1 MSSFIP
7 MGPKVAVLLPEII
20 VFGGSVL
27 VSIVGLNRSKT
38 LRKSVPLLAVCTLL
52 AALVAIALGYSN
64 EAAEQAGVLM
74 PHFNKIIKTII
85 LVVGIGLVAISV
97 GHIDRRMEDAVA
109 RGATTFDPMR
119 VVRGEFYAFMLLS
132 ICGAMLIPG
141 SPDLIWLFLALELT
155 SLPTYIMV
163 AMSRGTRRAQEAAV
177 KYFFLGAMST
187 AVFLYGFALIYGSAG
202 SLQLNTIQKV
212 FSAQIESGGIDTL
225 GMTGF
230 ILCILGFCYKLAAAP
245 MHFYAPDVY
254 EGASNPVTGFLSFI
268 PKIAGFSALALLL
281 TTVGW
286 TGHSIISETGTVV
299 SGLPAPILATLWMI
313 CALTMTLGNIGAL
326 LQKSVKRMLAYS
338 SIAHSGYMVL
348 AIIAGPGLGFEA
360 LLFYLI
366 SYGVTNL
373 AIFGA
378 LSGLQKRGEDVER
391 FEELSGIAR
400 RYPGLAAWLAIGSGS
415 LMGMPPL
422 LGFWAKLM
430 LFMAG
435 IQAGHTPLVIIAA
448 INSAV
453 SVWYY
458 LRLIGVPSFSPPG
471 TSSEGVIKGPS
482 SWPRFAGAVAAVVV
496 VLLPFFASRML
507 GNSLDFSPVR
517 PASTVKPVNTTT
529 EHVPTEKPTQAFDT
543 ALQRSPHVEQAQLA
557 LHCSPTRL

>member
-1 MSSFIP
+1 MSSFLP
-7 MGPKVAVLLPEII
+7 MGPKILVLTPEII
-20 VFGGSVL
+20 VFGGSV
-27 VSIVGLNRSKT
+27 VTSIVGLSRSKT
-38 LRKSVPLLAVCTLL
+38 LRKSVPLLAAITLL
-52 AALVAIALGYSN
+52 ASLAALAMGYSH

-74 PHFNKIIKTII
+74 PHFNKIIKAII

-97 GHIDRRMEDAVA
+97 GHIDRRMEEAVA

-119 VVRGEFYAFMLLS
+119 VVRGEFYSFMLLS

-187 AVFLYGFALIYGSAG
+187 AIFLYGFALIYGSTG
-202 SLQLNTIQKV
+202 SLQLSTIRDV
-212 FSAQIESGGIDTL
+212 FTDQSARGGIDTL
-225 GMTGF
+225 GITGL

-254 EGASNPVTGFLSFI
+254 EGAANPVTGFLSFI
-268 PKIAGFSALALLL
+268 PKIAGFSALAVLLS
-281 TTVGW
+281 TVGW
-286 TGHSIISETGTVV
+286 SGHAGFSETGALI

-338 SIAHSGYMVL
+338 SISHTGYMVL

-378 LSGLQKRGEDVER
+378 LSGLQKRGEDVES
-391 FEELSGIAR
+391 FEELSGIGR

-435 IQAGHTPLVIIAA
+435 VQAGHTPLVIIAA

-458 LRLIGVPSFSPPG
+458 LRLIGVPSLSPPG
-471 TSSEGVIKGPS
+471 TSSEGVTKGPS
-482 SWPRFAGAVAAVVV
+482 SWPRFAGAVAAVTVI
-496 VLLPFFASRML
+496 VLPLFASRIL
-507 GNSLDFSPVR
+507 GNSAEF
-517 PASTVKPVNTTT
+517 A
-529 EHVPTEKPTQAFDT
+529 PTNAKPTSATTPTAPVSTPKQTTGNSPQETPRQIDT
-543 ALQRSPHVEQAQLA
+543 QIA
-557 LHCSPTRL
+557 LHSSPTRL

>member
-1 MSSFIP
+1 MSSFLP
-7 MGPKVAVLLPEII
+7 MGPKIAVLTPEII

-27 VSIVGLNRSKT
+27 VSIIGLSHSKT
-38 LRKSVPLLAVCTLL
+38 LRKSVPLLAAFTLL
-52 AALVAIALGYSN
+52 ASLVALALGYSA
-64 EAAEQAGVLM
+64 EAAEQSGVLM
-74 PHFNKIIKTII
+74 PHFSKIIKAII

-97 GHIDRRMEDAVA
+97 GHIDQRMEDAVA

-141 SPDLIWLFLALELT
+141 SPDLVWLFLALELT

-187 AVFLYGFALIYGSAG
+187 AIFLYGFALIYGSTG
-202 SLQLNTIQKV
+202 SLQLSTIREV
-212 FSAQIESGGIDTL
+212 FADQSARGGIDTL
-225 GMTGF
+225 GITGL

-254 EGASNPVTGFLSFI
+254 EGAANPVTGFLSFI
-268 PKIAGFSALALLL
+268 PKIAGFSALAVLFS
-281 TTVGW
+281 TVGW
-286 TGHSIISETGTVV
+286 SGHAGFSETGAPIN
-299 SGLPAPILATLWMI
+299 GLPAPILATLWMI

-338 SIAHSGYMVL
+338 SISHSGYMVL

-378 LSGLQKRGEDVER
+378 LSGLQKRGEDVES
-391 FEELSGIAR
+391 FEELSGIGR

-458 LRLIGVPSFSPPG
+458 LRLIGVPSLSPPG
-471 TSSEGVIKGPS
+471 TSSEGVTKGPS
-482 SWPRFAGAVAAVVV
+482 SWPRFAGAVAAVAVI
-496 VLLPFFASRML
+496 LLPLFASRIL
-507 GNSLDFSPVR
+507 GNSAEFSPVR
-517 PASTVKPVNTTT
+517 PASNAQ
-529 EHVPTEKPTQAFDT
+529 PT
-543 ALQRSPHVEQAQLA
+543 
-557 LHCSPTRL
+557 SPTTHTAPTASPKQSARNSAQNPPQETKL